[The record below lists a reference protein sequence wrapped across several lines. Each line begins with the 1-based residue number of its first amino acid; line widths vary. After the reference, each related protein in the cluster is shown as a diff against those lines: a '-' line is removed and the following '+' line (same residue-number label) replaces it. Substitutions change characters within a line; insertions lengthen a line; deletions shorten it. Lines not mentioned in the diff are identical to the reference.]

1 VKYSRLPSSK
11 PSEASVFQSSRN
23 QKGPKDCEEWQL
35 TRSGPIDGTNRD
47 APVFTSGLHLAVPGA
62 FDARL
67 VHVQH
72 AVRFKPGEIQSAL
85 PCFVGLPF
93 ASGEAIRR
101 LRSRACHDP
110 HDPTPRSPSRRLITL
125 FSCIRPDVPIRTLEC
140 PIGCLY
146 PSTSAAP
153 SGMKTAPKCAPGK
166 RKEKQQQVTESE
178 RNVIASDIRP
188 RQGHRSPAT
197 GRDHIHCDSVCHHR
211 FYV

>member
-1 VKYSRLPSSK
+1 MERTATRRSS
-11 PSEASVFQSSRN
+11 P
-23 QKGPKDCEEWQL
+23 
-35 TRSGPIDGTNRD
+35 
-47 APVFTSGLHLAVPGA
+47 PVFTSPLLARSTRDSCTCSMLFGSN
-62 FDARL
+62 
-67 VHVQH
+67 
-72 AVRFKPGEIQSAL
+72 PGEIQSAL
-85 PCFVGLPF
+85 PCFVGIPF

-110 HDPTPRSPSRRLITL
+110 HDPHSPRSPSRRLITL

-166 RKEKQQQVTESE
+166 RKEQQQQITESE

-188 RQGHRSPAT
+188 RQGHHSPPT